1 MLFHYF
7 SLFFTSFHCFSLVS
21 TVFHYFSSIYR
32 RNHRFFID
40 FFFRSEA
47 PPNLSARAKKNS
59 EGAPGFAERENP
71 RPETRA
77 GENGGQGA
85 RTPALQR
92 LHRTVCFAR
101 LLRTSRKTGRTYT
114 LRKRNGE
121 GSEGEPRREK
131 GPEGGQLVYNAT
143 ATPQPPRG
151 AGGAPEA

>member
-1 MLFHYF
+1 ML
-7 SLFFTSFHCFSLVS
+7 VIEAVQNMKI
-21 TVFHYFSSIYR
+21 TVFQQLPQPNR
-32 RNHRFFID
+32 

-114 LRKRNGE
+114 LRGRNGE

-131 GPEGGQLVYNAT
+131 GPEGGLLVYNAT
-143 ATPQPPRG
+143 ATPPPPRG

>member
-1 MLFHYF
+1 M
-7 SLFFTSFHCFSLVS
+7 
-21 TVFHYFSSIYR
+21 FSSLPL
-32 RNHRFFID
+32 ID
-40 FFFRSEA
+40 DLKNIAKSLIFFRSEA

-114 LRKRNGE
+114 LRGRNGE
-121 GSEGEPRREK
+121 GSEGEPRQEK
-131 GPEGGQLVYNAT
+131 GPRRGPRWFKAKNAIRRQR
-143 ATPQPPRG
+143 QPCC
-151 AGGAPEA
+151 PERLWRTDRRSS

>member
-1 MLFHYF
+1 MQNRYFHRSRYMDAVKKRAQSF
-7 SLFFTSFHCFSLVS
+7 HFSLKIDHFFFIQKSLFFF
-21 TVFHYFSSIYR
+21 
-32 RNHRFFID
+32 RN
-40 FFFRSEA
+40 EA

-114 LRKRNGE
+114 PRKRNGE

-131 GPEGGQLVYNAT
+131 GPEGGPLVYNAT

>member
-1 MLFHYF
+1 MVF
-7 SLFFTSFHCFSLVS
+7 SDPNDFRIKNHDFSDPASNCVKRVIEAVQNVKIS
-21 TVFHYFSSIYR
+21 V
-32 RNHRFFID
+32 
-40 FFFRSEA
+40 FFRSEA

-131 GPEGGQLVYNAT
+131 GPRDGNT
-143 ATPQPPRG
+143 AAAAWRWRG
-151 AGGAPEA
+151 T